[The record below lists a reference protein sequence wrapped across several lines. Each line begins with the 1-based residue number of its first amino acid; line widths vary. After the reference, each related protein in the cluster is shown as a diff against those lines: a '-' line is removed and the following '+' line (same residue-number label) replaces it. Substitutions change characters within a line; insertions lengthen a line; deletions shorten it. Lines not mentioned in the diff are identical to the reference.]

1 MLYSCSCHISYGEN
15 LQANQMSHIVTLW
28 KTEINPWP
36 LPLSMSLLVLVFVCI
51 CFYLSLF
58 LSVFVFICLCFY
70 LSLFLF
76 VFVFICLCLCETC
89 LSEQLGG
96 IVAISQAAHGNEADD
111 PWKSTRGPRWLPTFL
126 LRLPHDCP
134 PLTKTTHRNYHS
146 TLSVQIIRSPN
157 YPHLPPKLSLISAS
171 LVNSHI
177 LQHFPARSIFAQDPN
192 KHKIRAGS
200 IKKSNNGSMCG
211 NRRGSG
217 EEAEPQKLR
226 AIDTAQCLSWSG
238 VHYFRTEYCTQ
249 IAPNPHRRV
258 RTN

>member
-1 MLYSCSCHISYGEN
+1 MVKIYRLIKW
-15 LQANQMSHIVTLW
+15 VTL
-28 KTEINPWP
+28 
-36 LPLSMSLLVLVFVCI
+36 LPFRRQKSTPGP
-51 CFYLSLF
+51 
-58 LSVFVFICLCFY
+58 CLCLCLWLC
-70 LSLFLF
+70 LSLF

-111 PWKSTRGPRWLPTFL
+111 PWKSTPGPRWLPTFL

-226 AIDTAQCLSWSG
+226 AIDTAQCLSWSR

-249 IAPNPHRRV
+249 IAPNTQEECAQIR
-258 RTN
+258 

>member
-1 MLYSCSCHISYGEN
+1 MLYSCWCHIFFGEN
-15 LQANQMSHIVTLW
+15 SQADQMSNIFTLS
-28 KTEINPWP
+28 KREINPWS
-36 LPLSMSLLVLVFVCI
+36 LPLS
-51 CFYLSLF
+51 LS
-58 LSVFVFICLCFY
+58 
-70 LSLFLF
+70 LF
-76 VFVFICLCLCETC
+76 VFVCPYLCLCETC

-177 LQHFPARSIFAQDPN
+177 LQHFPARSIFAQEPN

-200 IKKSNNGSMCG
+200 IIKI
-211 NRRGSG
+211 
-217 EEAEPQKLR
+217 Q
-226 AIDTAQCLSWSG
+226 
-238 VHYFRTEYCTQ
+238 
-249 IAPNPHRRV
+249 
-258 RTN
+258 